1 MTRAHSSERR
11 WKEPPVIRPEPRR
24 AFAAALAVTLLLAGA
39 AAFAQTAPAD
49 YTDDTTLPG
58 GRRGERI
65 RQVLDAVS
73 SGDRARIE
81 ALVKDAFGG
90 PFRDIPL
97 EEHVGA
103 LGGLH
108 DRSHGLDFYGVRRY
122 VDENPPERVVV
133 IARNRLTGGWQGVM
147 LTFDGTPEE
156 RITGIQM
163 LPARPPKGLSPLPP
177 LTVGQARAELG
188 AFLDRLAAAEAFS
201 GTALLAR
208 DGEVVFEA
216 ARGLADRNHAVPMR
230 LDSKL
235 NLGSMDKMFT
245 AVVIGQLVD
254 EGRLS
259 FSDPVSKFLGGK
271 GWTKADLSKV
281 RVEHLLSHTSGLGS
295 YFNATYDRTA
305 RHLLRKVDDYKPLV
319 AEETLAFEPGTKWQ
333 YSNTGFLLA
342 GAVIEAA
349 TGRDYFDVVRDR
361 IYAKAGMPNSDSY
374 DIDLVVPGLAIG
386 YSRERTAS
394 GTRWRANT
402 FEHVIRGGPAGGGYS
417 TARDLL
423 AFAEAMRR
431 GRLVSP
437 ATLER
442 LWTAKPELGSPEYG
456 FGFGVGRDAL
466 GRTVGHSGGFP
477 GISSVLDIYR
487 DTGWTVA
494 VLSNMDGGMQPVAQ
508 KVREVAGRIR

>member
-1 MTRAHSSERR
+1 VPA
-11 WKEPPVIRPEPRR
+11 V
-24 AFAAALAVTLLLAGA
+24 AALLLVA
-39 AAFAQTAPAD
+39 ATAFAQPAPAD
-49 YTDDTTLPG
+49 YTDDTTPPA

-65 RQVLDAVS
+65 RQVLDAVNA
-73 SGDRARIE
+73 GDRAHVE
-81 ALVKDAFGG
+81 ALARDAFGG
-90 PFRDIPL
+90 RFRDIPL
-97 EEHVGA
+97 EDHLDA

-108 DRSHGLDFYGVRRY
+108 HSSHGLDFYGVRRY
-122 VDENPPERVVV
+122 VDTNPPERVVV
-133 IARNRLTGGWQGVM
+133 IAKNRLTGGWQGLT

-156 RITGIQM
+156 RITGIQIS
-163 LPARPPKGLSPLPP
+163 PARPPKGQPPLPP
-177 LTVGQARAELG
+177 LTAEQARAELG

-216 ARGLADRNHAVPMR
+216 ARGIADRNHGVPMR

-295 YFNATYDRTA
+295 YFNATYERTA
-305 RHLLRKVDDYKPLV
+305 RQLLRKVDDYKPLV

-342 GAVIEAA
+342 GAVIEAV
-349 TGRDYFDVVRDR
+349 TGRDYFDVVRER
-361 IYAKAGMPNSDSY
+361 LYAKAGMSNSDSY
-374 DIDLVVPGLAIG
+374 DIDLVVPNLAVG

-394 GTRWRANT
+394 GVRWRANT

-417 TARDLL
+417 TVRDLL
-423 AFAEAMRR
+423 AFAEAMRS
-431 GRLVSP
+431 GKLVSP
-437 ATLER
+437 ATAER
-442 LWTAKPELGSPEYG
+442 LWTAKPELNSPSYG
-456 FGFGVGRDAL
+456 FGFGVGRDPL
-466 GRTVGHSGGFP
+466 GRGGGHSGGFS
-477 GISSVLDIYR
+477 GISSNLDIYT
-487 DTGWTVA
+487 DTGWTVV
-494 VLSNMDGGMQPVAQ
+494 VLSNVDGGMQPVAQ
-508 KVREVAGRIR
+508 KLREVAERLLPRDAR